1 MIEIRISIIKVWSDG
16 AVGQA
21 SFPPDL
27 PENTGYCVQF
37 SFLLHFFR
45 DLAKRAAS
53 QRLPAL
59 FAAPVGP
66 SGSGAGLRRL
76 SDPK

>member
-45 DLAKRAAS
+45 DLAKRAAT
-53 QRLPAL
+53 A
-59 FAAPVGP
+59 F
-66 SGSGAGLRRL
+66 
-76 SDPK
+76 

>member
-45 DLAKRAAS
+45 DLAKR
-53 QRLPAL
+53 PATW
-59 FAAPVGP
+59 PH
-66 SGSGAGLRRL
+66 R
-76 SDPK
+76 SDCRP